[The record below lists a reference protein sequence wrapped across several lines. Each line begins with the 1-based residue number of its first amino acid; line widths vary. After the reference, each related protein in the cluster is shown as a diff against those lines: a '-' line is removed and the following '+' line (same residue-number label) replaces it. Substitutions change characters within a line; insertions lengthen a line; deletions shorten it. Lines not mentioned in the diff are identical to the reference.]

1 MKKYLAMAVG
11 AAFAAAATIA
21 YAQTTPTPPG
31 TDRPAGEEG
40 GTSAK
45 PNMDKKQGT
54 GTKAA
59 PKAGGTPTPP
69 GTDRPAGESGGTSA
83 KSESRQEE
91 IAIVRLSNRR
101 HCAGQAGPR
110 QRSWG
115 PASMSY

>member
-1 MKKYLAMAVG
+1 MKKYLALAVG
-11 AAFAAAATIA
+11 AAFAAAATIT

-59 PKAGGTPTPP
+59 PKTGATPTPP

-83 KSESRQEE
+83 NPNPDKKK
-91 IAIVRLSNRR
+91 
-101 HCAGQAGPR
+101 
-110 QRSWG
+110 
-115 PASMSY
+115 